1 MIMMMIAEKKKK
13 KKTTSMNELC
23 GARRSSRRE
32 ILSFNEAD
40 TESTCCSIQGNAGT
54 GGSSTNYENV
64 ERVGGGGA
72 DE

>member
-1 MIMMMIAEKKKK
+1 
-13 KKTTSMNELC
+13 MNELC

-40 TESTCCSIQGNAGT
+40 TESTCSSIQGNASS

-64 ERVGGGGA
+64 ERVGGGRA